1 MTSILPVCE
10 LRLSVSIQYTNM
22 CARCPNRVGSEK
34 NLYDFFLQ
42 KFLEIFVT
50 PPTRP
55 PGPPAQGGA
64 PPAPAAARRRG
75 DPQKRGRP
83 SRAEFR
89 AKKCKKGAKIGGK
102 WGFWGQKC
110 AKMCTF
116 CTFLTKSQKRAGSY
130 AGEKTLHSHPC
141 PLCKNPPI
149 YTVLNAAFSAPHP
162 PLGGTSGRESTPEGF
177 SGTPPKSPAQTAPPR
192 TLPERL
198 LHVALADGVL

>member
-1 MTSILPVCE
+1 MPV
-10 LRLSVSIQYTNM
+10 M
-22 CARCPNRVGSEK
+22 ARCPNRVGSEK

-42 KFLEIFVT
+42 KIFLIFCD
-50 PPTRP
+50 PPHAP
-55 PGPPAQGGA
+55 SGPPCPGG
-64 PPAPAAARRRG
+64 G
-75 DPQKRGRP
+75 P

-177 SGTPPKSPAQTAPPR
+177 SGTPPKSPAQTRPPP

-198 LHVALADGVL
+198 LHFAL

>member
-1 MTSILPVCE
+1 M
-10 LRLSVSIQYTNM
+10 
-22 CARCPNRVGSEK
+22 
-34 NLYDFFLQ
+34 
-42 KFLEIFVT
+42 T

-64 PPAPAAARRRG
+64 PPAPPPPARRG
-75 DPQKRGRP
+75 DPRKRGRP

-149 YTVLNAAFSAPHP
+149 YTVLNAAFRP
-162 PLGGTSGRESTPEGF
+162 PTPPWGVPVDESPLPRGF
-177 SGTPPKSPAQTAPPR
+177 SGTPPKSPCPSSAPAHAPR
-192 TLPERL
+192 APFNLWPL
-198 LHVALADGVL
+198 QMVF

>member
-1 MTSILPVCE
+1 MEMGQKKCFGHFFTKISMQRFLP
-10 LRLSVSIQYTNM
+10 LRSPAVPSEGRL
-22 CARCPNRVGSEK
+22 CP
-34 NLYDFFLQ
+34 
-42 KFLEIFVT
+42 T
-50 PPTRP
+50 P
-55 PGPPAQGGA
+55 PGPPPPGG
-64 PPAPAAARRRG
+64 PPR
-75 DPQKRGRP
+75 KRGRP

-149 YTVLNAAFSAPHP
+149 YTVLNAAFSAPPP
-162 PLGGTSGRESTPEGF
+162 PLGGTSAQSAPPEG
-177 SGTPPKSPAQTAPPR
+177 SRGPAPQNPAQAEPPFP
-192 TLPERL
+192 LPERL
-198 LHVALADGVL
+198 

>member
-1 MTSILPVCE
+1 MPTFRRGQKKIF
-10 LRLSVSIQYTNM
+10 RI
-22 CARCPNRVGSEK
+22 
-34 NLYDFFLQ
+34 FFYK
-42 KFLEIFVT
+42 KFPKFFVT

-162 PLGGTSGRESTPEGF
+162 PLGGTSAQSAPPEG
-177 SGTPPKSPAQTAPPR
+177 SRGPAPQNPAQAEPPFHAPRAPFKM
-192 TLPERL
+192 LPL
-198 LHVALADGVL
+198 QMVLY

>member
-1 MTSILPVCE
+1 M
-10 LRLSVSIQYTNM
+10 
-22 CARCPNRVGSEK
+22 
-34 NLYDFFLQ
+34 
-42 KFLEIFVT
+42 T

-55 PGPPAQGGA
+55 PGPPPRGGA
-64 PPAPAAARRRG
+64 PPAPPPPARRG

-162 PLGGTSGRESTPEGF
+162 PLGGTSGRESTPEGVF
-177 SGTPPKSPAQTAPPR
+177 GDPPEIPLPKQRPRARTPCAFCM
-192 TLPERL
+192 LPL
-198 LHVALADGVL
+198 QMTNYKLYTYLYVYICIFGINMPIA

>member
-1 MTSILPVCE
+1 MG
-10 LRLSVSIQYTNM
+10 QK
-22 CARCPNRVGSEK
+22 K
-34 NLYDFFLQ
+34 NKFF
-42 KFLEIFVT
+42 FVKKWRPFFNT

-75 DPQKRGRP
+75 DPRKRGRP

-89 AKKCKKGAKIGGK
+89 AKKCKKGAKIGEK
-102 WGFWGQKC
+102 WPKMGILE

-116 CTFLTKSQKRAGSY
+116 CTFLTKSQKRPGSY
-130 AGEKTLHSHPC
+130 AGKKTLHSHPC

-177 SGTPPKSPAQTAPPR
+177 SGDPPKSPAHTRPPP

-198 LHVALADGVL
+198 LHVALADGAL